1 MSIYHNVSFFD
12 LLKFPL
18 FKMAA
23 KQDDKELMKKI
34 FWEAG
39 IDTTQEFELNECLH
53 RPITSKQPW
62 HGVRVE
68 GFERLDKEYLI
79 SGLASFEAKTYTKD
93 ASLRLTLLQLDPRNS
108 VHKKKPVDED
118 VECSV
123 EVFDAGEDCI

>member
-1 MSIYHNVSFFD
+1 MSVYHNVSFYD
-12 LLKFPL
+12 LLQYPL

-39 IDTTQEFELNECLH
+39 IDTTQEFELNECNH
-53 RPITSKQPW
+53 RPITSKEAW
-62 HGVRVE
+62 YGLMVE
-68 GFERLDKEYLI
+68 GFERLDKEYLV

>member
-1 MSIYHNVSFFD
+1 MSIYYNVSFFD

-34 FWEAG
+34 FWDAG
-39 IDTTQEFELNECLH
+39 IDTTQEWELHECLH
-53 RPITSKQPW
+53 RPVTSKEPW
-62 HGVRVE
+62 YGLRVE
-68 GFERLDKEYLI
+68 GFERLDKEYLA

-93 ASLRLTLLQLDPRNS
+93 ASLRLDLLRLDPRNS

-123 EVFDAGEDCI
+123 EVFDAGDDCI

>member
-1 MSIYHNVSFFD
+1 MSVYHNVSFYD
-12 LLKFPL
+12 LLQYPL

-39 IDTTQEFELNECLH
+39 IDTTQEWSLHECNH
-53 RPITSKQPW
+53 RPVTSKQPW
-62 HGVRVE
+62 YGLRVE
-68 GFERLDKEYLI
+68 GFERLDKEYLA

-108 VHKKKPVDED
+108 VHKKKPVDDD

-123 EVFDAGEDCI
+123 EVFDAGEDCV